1 MQKNKPFLRWAGG
14 KNWLTK
20 YLPFLIGDL
29 DYNDYHEPFLGGGS
43 VFFNLLPNVP
53 HLSDSNEELINCYI
67 GLRDNSDQVIE
78 QLSEWIVSE
87 EDYYKIRKLSPA
99 SVPVKS
105 ARFIYLNRT
114 SYNGIYRVN
123 QDGHYNVPYGHNDL
137 YKFDFDRLINASNA
151 LQNADIQCL
160 DYSIALDKVK
170 ANDLVF
176 IDPPYTVS
184 KDKNGFIQYNQKLFS
199 IEDQFKLRQAIDR
212 LNSIGAYFILT
223 NAAHEKIAEIFDGI
237 GARYELNRNSLLGG
251 KNAKRQQIQEYV
263 FTNILNGGRHGVE

>member
-20 YLPFLIGDL
+20 YLQLLIGDL

-43 VFFNLLPNVP
+43 VFFNLLPSIS

-67 GLRDNSDQVIE
+67 GLRDYSDQVIE
-78 QLSEWIVSE
+78 QLSEWTVSE
-87 EDYYKIRKLSPA
+87 EDYYKIRRLSPT
-99 SVPVKS
+99 SIPIKS

-123 QDGHYNVPYGHNDL
+123 KDGHYNVPYGHNDL

-160 DYSIALDKVK
+160 DYLLALDKVK
-170 ANDLVF
+170 VNDLVF

-184 KDKNGFIQYNQKLFS
+184 KDKNGFIQYNQ
-199 IEDQFKLRQAIDR
+199 
-212 LNSIGAYFILT
+212 
-223 NAAHEKIAEIFDGI
+223 
-237 GARYELNRNSLLGG
+237 
-251 KNAKRQQIQEYV
+251 
-263 FTNILNGGRHGVE
+263 